1 MRRFTA
7 RFLLL
12 FLSFIAVCSAVL
24 IHPSLSLAQGLGNG
38 TTPTPAPGSAG
49 ISNWV
54 YSPEVTEVGKNAD
67 RARQLLFWVMSH
79 PPVYSAPVISE
90 MWAVTRNVAYAFVVL
105 TIIMFAVGFVMAQ
118 RRGGSFNGI
127 SLGGG
132 GGFGSI
138 IFKLAVILL
147 YITFSY
153 ILVLLIIQL
162 SEVIMRF
169 FIERV
174 GGSDL
179 FNIVFAG
186 DSYQNTDKNYT
197 DFRGF
202 WDTNPNNY
210 EMRNTSLFF
219 VKLTSIT
226 YNVMAIMLILRHVIL
241 WFLLII
247 SPFLALL
254 MPFIFIRNTGWIWIG
269 VFFQWIFYGPLF
281 AVFLA
286 ALAKIWKAGIPY
298 GFDYSRVERMVSGA
312 DAPVYPTS
320 INILWGGPAQVLRFH
335 NSANYVDTY
344 AEYVISLIML
354 WTATFLPWLLLR
366 IFRDYCCEILAQNQ
380 ATLVQILDKVRGLG
394 TPPPPP
400 KPTPVNVSGQMMGTN
415 IDLPFRNAIEQ
426 PQKAFLS
433 KLANI
438 QQAQTREIAQA
449 LNFSIASIQ
458 DIAEYDMNQ
467 NRQSQ
472 TRSNLD
478 SLRNPAS
485 LADTQMREQFSSIK
499 GELMARAARG
509 DNLARRVVSAAERR
523 SSDVFRS
530 QSSTSVRTMTT
541 PDVAKTVGVPEATVK
556 TVLQS
561 VPLMGVPSVHTIQAV
576 SQKTGV
582 PVGKVNQILAASR
595 PQAVAGRPVS
605 DAPSV
610 SVDDYEEVK
619 SMWLSHYKDS
629 DVPVSENI
637 KDRHQ
642 WLEEDVKK
650 LTNVLNMVT
659 SVDAGMKQKGI
670 EEVGAILPFLLLG
683 GFSEVETVMYL
694 KAKLAAAQQTLTELE
709 AVEKAKVGAKEEPEE
724 EFVEIE
730 KSAKKEEAKTFEA
743 QQVKEM
749 DYPFEKEEPK
759 GSNEPKEPNVSEEA
773 KQPMEKPQ
781 YEPEKDPFNALGE
794 VSTRG
799 DSNEPKEPKGTKAPE
814 EPKEEDE
821 LIELKEKEHP
831 EPQARPLDEGLPEQ
845 QEKLEKEGNDGTKS

>member
-1 MRRFTA
+1 MRWFSA
-7 RFLLL
+7 RFFTL
-12 FLSFIAVCSAVL
+12 FLSFIAVASIVL
-24 IHPSLSLAQGLGNG
+24 IQPAVSLAQSPGLGNG
-38 TTPTPAPGSAG
+38 TTPTPAPGSVG
-49 ISNWV
+49 TSNWV

-105 TIIMFAVGFVMAQ
+105 TIIMFAIGFAMAQ

-127 SLGGG
+127 SFGGG
-132 GGFGSI
+132 GGLGSI

-174 GGSDL
+174 GGADL

-219 VKLTSIT
+219 VKLTAIT

-241 WFLLII
+241 WFLLIV
-247 SPFLALL
+247 SPFLAIL

-281 AVFLA
+281 AIFLA
-286 ALAKIWKAGIPY
+286 ALAKIWKSGIPY
-298 GFDYSRVERMVSGA
+298 GFDFSRVERMVAGA
-312 DAPVYPTS
+312 DAPVYPTA

-335 NSANYVDTY
+335 NSANYIDTY

-400 KPTPVNVSGQMMGTN
+400 RPTPVNVSGQMTGAN
-415 IDLPFRNAIEQ
+415 IDLPFRSAIEQ

-499 GELMARAARG
+499 SELLSRAARG

-523 SSDVFRS
+523 STDVFRS
-530 QSSTSVRTMTT
+530 QSSASSRTMTT
-541 PDVAKTVGVPEATVK
+541 PDVAKTVGVPETTVK

-561 VPLMGVPSVHTIQAV
+561 IPLMGVPSVHTIAAV

-582 PVGKVNQILAASR
+582 PIGKVNQILAASR

-637 KDRHQ
+637 KDRQQ

-659 SVDAGMKQKGI
+659 SVDSGMKQKGV

-709 AVEKAKVGAKEEPEE
+709 AVEKAKAGVKEEKEE
-724 EFVEIE
+724 EFVDIE
-730 KSAKKEEAKTFEA
+730 KTEKKAEAKTFEA

-749 DYPFEKEEPK
+749 DYPFE
-759 GSNEPKEPNVSEEA
+759 
-773 KQPMEKPQ
+773 EKK
-781 YEPEKDPFNALGE
+781 PELEQSIKDQFTALGE
-794 VSTRG
+794 A
-799 DSNEPKEPKGTKAPE
+799 PKREAPE
-814 EPKEEDE
+814 EPKAPDAPKETNGPEGPKEQDE
-821 LIELKEKEHP
+821 LVELKEKEHP
-831 EPQARPLDEGLPEQ
+831 EPQARSLDEGLPEK
-845 QEKLEKEGNDGTKS
+845 QEKLEKADGDNGTKN